1 MKEYTKESQA
11 LFIAIDIAKE
21 QHVVLM
27 EGPGRKRAKLPVAN
41 SRAGIDQFIA
51 QAGAYKCRCEVAFE
65 ATGDYHRLIAYAMLR
80 AGFNLHFV
88 SSIAT
93 NRTREALYNTWDKND
108 PKDAQVILS
117 LLKAGNTLV
126 YHDPLE
132 HGHHDLQELANTY
145 QQISGRK
152 TRIYHSILNHYL
164 PLYFPEAERFITGSR
179 SEWFMEVLRRTP
191 TPSAVLATSRATF
204 LRRSITTG
212 GKPTIRRRLLE
223 EFYDLAKS
231 SIGLPVAAN
240 SPSVEMFRTV
250 LDEFVELVRRRRHIE
265 SLVDDALA
273 RNPDYKRLI
282 TVPGIG
288 SVLALIIL
296 AEAGDLRRFGS
307 YKKFLKFCRLN
318 LSSSQSGKTHGT
330 PQLSKR
336 GSARL
341 RYAFWLAATSAIRQ
355 RQNGFA
361 DKYRRYISVDPDNRD
376 LRRKAFTAVAAKMA
390 RVVHGL
396 IKTGSDYRRRFE
408 AAQDGRIPSP
418 RAVEALA
425 TS

>member
-1 MKEYTKESQA
+1 M
-11 LFIAIDIAKE
+11 
-21 QHVVLM
+21 LM
-27 EGPGRKRAKLPVAN
+27 ERPNGRRVRLTVPN

-51 QAGAYKCRCEVAFE
+51 HARKYGCPCEVAFE
-65 ATGDYHRLIAYAMLR
+65 ATGDYHRLIAHAMLC

-117 LLKAGNTLV
+117 LLKSGNTLI

-145 QQISGRK
+145 QQISNRK
-152 TRIYHSILNHYL
+152 TRVYHSILNHYL

-179 SEWFMEVLRRTP
+179 SEWFIEVLRRTP
-191 TPSAVLATSRATF
+191 TPSAVLAMSKATF
-204 LRRSITTG
+204 LRRSITTS

-223 EFYDLAKS
+223 EFYDLAKT
-231 SIGLPVAAN
+231 SIGLPVKAN
-240 SPSVEMFRTV
+240 SPSVEMFRTI
-250 LDEFVELVRRRRHIE
+250 LDEFVDLARRRHHVE
-265 SLVDDALA
+265 SLVDEVLA
-273 RNPDYKRLI
+273 GNADYKRLLD
-282 TVPGIG
+282 VPGIG

-296 AEAGDLRRFGS
+296 AEAGDLRRFGN
-307 YKKFLKFCRLN
+307 YKKFLKFCGLN
-318 LSSSQSGKTHGT
+318 LSSSQSGKTRGT

-336 GSARL
+336 GSSRL

-361 DKYRRYISVDPDNRD
+361 DKYRRYIAVDPENRD
-376 LRRKAFTAVAAKMA
+376 LRRKAFTAVAAKVA

-396 IKTGSDYRRRFE
+396 IKSGSDYKHRYE
-408 AAQDGRIPSP
+408 TMQNGRIPSP